1 MERFGD
7 GYLKINYYLCEEIS
21 LSIILIINL
30 NSNEADSSELPLSPL
45 GAFGSLLSL
54 LLLFFEICSL
64 LFRLSYFFLFIFSII
79 FTFIF
84 TFDKPA
90 AHSKNATDSDWDDDW
105 PELMAGYWPEAQG

>member
-1 MERFGD
+1 MKPILQSFHSLRSELLALSF
-7 GYLKINYYLCEEIS
+7 LCSFFS
-21 LSIILIINL
+21 LSSALFF
-30 NSNEADSSELPLSPL
+30 
-45 GAFGSLLSL
+45 FGSL
-54 LLLFFEICSL
+54 I
-64 LFRLSYFFLFIFSII
+64 FFLFIFSII

>member
-1 MERFGD
+1 MLVERFGD

-54 LLLFFEICSL
+54 LLLFFELCSL
-64 LFRLSYFFLFIFSII
+64 IFFLFIFSII